1 MDEIKV
7 GDKVEYEKRINRS
20 NGFEL
25 VMRYGTVTHI
35 SEDGSRVYIKPP
47 NKFAS
52 IVQKP
57 LSHVRLTTKE
67 QP

>member
-7 GDKVEYEKRINRS
+7 GDKVEYEKRTNHP

-25 VMRYGTVTHI
+25 AMRYGTVIRI
-35 SEDGSRVYIKPP
+35 SKDGSRVYIKPP

-57 LSHVRLTTKE
+57 LSHVRLTTKRL
-67 QP
+67 P